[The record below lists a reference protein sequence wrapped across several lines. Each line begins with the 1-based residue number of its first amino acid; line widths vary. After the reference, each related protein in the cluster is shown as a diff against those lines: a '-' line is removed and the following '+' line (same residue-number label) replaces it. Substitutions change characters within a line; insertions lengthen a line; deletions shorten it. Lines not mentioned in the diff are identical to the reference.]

1 MKIAD
6 KLDIDWRNAHY
17 KYDFTISDFLFQGD
31 EAKKGKK
38 KKSAELV
45 ELPID
50 VQLPGNTEG
59 DLQKFREEEV
69 TESNL
74 LNTSQLDEPF
84 LIICKIKPKT

>member
-1 MKIAD
+1 MQF
-6 KLDIDWRNAHY
+6 R
-17 KYDFTISDFLFQGD
+17 FLFQGD

-50 VQLPGNTEG
+50 AQLPGNAEG

-69 TESNL
+69 NIEFIYY
-74 LNTSQLDEPF
+74 QLDEPF
-84 LIICKIKPKT
+84 NHLLQNKTK